1 MATPAKN
8 GSSVA
13 PAPFQRLPDHVL
25 PVNYALTFEPDWASH
40 TFKATVLIDILI
52 KEPTDCVTLNAS
64 EFTVNQVTFSTASC
78 EKDVLIPDL
87 FFLVKDQ
94 ELLKINFSTAL
105 SAGPGQ
111 LRIDYSGKVSDNL
124 KGFFKSKYTGPNG
137 EDRWHFLT
145 KFEPTFARG
154 CFPCWDE

>member
-1 MATPAKN
+1 MPAEAKN
-8 GSSVA
+8 GTTAA
-13 PAPFQRLPDHVL
+13 PVPFQRLPDHVVPL
-25 PVNYALTFEPDWASH
+25 NYALTFEPDWTSH
-40 TFKATVLIDILI
+40 TFKATALIDVLV

-64 EFTVNQVTFSTASC
+64 EFQVNQVTYSSASC
-78 EKDVLIPDL
+78 EGRLIPDL

-94 ELLKINFSTAL
+94 ELLKINFSSAL
-105 SAGPGQ
+105 PKGPGQ
-111 LRIDYSGKVSDNL
+111 LCIEYSGKVADNL